1 MKSKAI
7 FKNLFFPFFLSGIKR
22 NFLKIFQ
29 GQDIKCLIDSE
40 KTGALRCGTFNAS
53 DSRQLAVGDFVG
65 KMNIIDLERHEKPV
79 YSRQFF

>member
-1 MKSKAI
+1 MKSKANLE
-7 FKNLFFPFFLSGIKR
+7 NLFFSFFLSGIKR
-22 NFLKIFQ
+22 IFSKIVQ

-79 YSRQFF
+79 YSRQVF